1 MNNFKVGDL
10 VRISGTNTEFRIE
23 AIKDDVIFSDK
34 SLEAEYSFLPKE
46 IEKIDTIKKV
56 SVRFDNKRVQ
66 GSFVIKVFEQVE
78 GIDFG
83 YVIDIFFDS
92 IDVLD
97 SLLSL
102 RTDKVFI
109 SKKSYNILKGTVL
122 GRNFI
127 YEEIR
132 WFGIE
137 PDKPYDLQIMEKFD
151 SIFKYQKPN
160 IN

>member
-1 MNNFKVGDL
+1 M
-10 VRISGTNTEFRIE
+10 IT
-23 AIKDDVIFSDK
+23 
-34 SLEAEYSFLPKE
+34 
-46 IEKIDTIKKV
+46 KV

-66 GSFVIKVFEQVE
+66 GSFIIKVFEQKE

-83 YVIDIFFDS
+83 YVIDVFFDS
-92 IDVLD
+92 IDVLS

-102 RTDKVFI
+102 KTNKIFI
-109 SKKSYNILKGTVL
+109 SKKSYNILKGMVL

-137 PDKPYDLQIMEKFD
+137 LDKPYDLQIMEKFD
-151 SIFKYQKPN
+151 SIFKYEKPN
-160 IN
+160 RN